1 VCAVARLLFDRN
13 IGAVADLFTDLM
25 LLPDDELR
33 AGDTR
38 CDLEAALTAL
48 ADRVLVPPSTVRTG
62 AGSTAAAGSAAAGG
76 GGGGAT
82 PAATTTAS
90 TLPTL
95 RFDRLIA
102 ELAVLAPRF
111 ALQLPPYFLNNA
123 RALATLEGMARSA
136 DPSFDVLQAVYPFA
150 LRRLLADPTGSPRLR
165 RTLDALTRDAD
176 GRIAIP
182 GFYDGVPEPS
192 AALLEGWDKLGFSEA
207 AFLGEVGLSVPAG
220 EKGRCGRGEW
230 SSGADTWQGRAG
242 AREKTRTRARR
253 VSQTTRQDNT
263 RHGTSTLAHTGY
275 AHTDRDTHTKRTRA
289 FSHIQLYHSV
299 TTCKHVKVQ
308 ADVILFWSHARRTSE
323 RGLTLG
329 RFIAPRPRPS
339 PSLAR
344 VHECSS
350 LWLRRP

>member
-1 VCAVARLLFDRN
+1 MCAVARLLFDRN

-33 AGDTR
+33 AGGTR

-62 AGSTAAAGSAAAGG
+62 AGSTAAAGSAAG

-82 PAATTTAS
+82 RAATTTAS

-176 GRIAIP
+176 GRIDLARVRRLVDEASGLSGRPRRSLLLEALRTP
-182 GFYDGVPEPS
+182 GGRRLGRDVVL
-192 AALLEGWDKLGFSEA
+192 AMAVALLRRLQWLPWRR
-207 AFLGEVGLSVPAG
+207 L
-220 EKGRCGRGEW
+220 W
-230 SSGADTWQGRAG
+230 SSGSKAI
-242 AREKTRTRARR
+242 
-253 VSQTTRQDNT
+253 V
-263 RHGTSTLAHTGY
+263 
-275 AHTDRDTHTKRTRA
+275 
-289 FSHIQLYHSV
+289 
-299 TTCKHVKVQ
+299 
-308 ADVILFWSHARRTSE
+308 
-323 RGLTLG
+323 
-329 RFIAPRPRPS
+329 
-339 PSLAR
+339 
-344 VHECSS
+344 
-350 LWLRRP
+350 

>member
-1 VCAVARLLFDRN
+1 MREALVCAVARLLFDRN

-62 AGSTAAAGSAAAGG
+62 AGSTAAAGSAGG
-76 GGGGAT
+76 GGVT

-176 GRIAIP
+176 GRIDLARVRRLVDEASGLSGRPRRSLLLEALRTP
-182 GFYDGVPEPS
+182 GGRRLGRDVVL
-192 AALLEGWDKLGFSEA
+192 AMAVALL
-207 AFLGEVGLSVPAG
+207 
-220 EKGRCGRGEW
+220 
-230 SSGADTWQGRAG
+230 
-242 AREKTRTRARR
+242 RR
-253 VSQTTRQDNT
+253 MQWRP
-263 RHGTSTLAHTGY
+263 R
-275 AHTDRDTHTKRTRA
+275 RRA
-289 FSHIQLYHSV
+289 FSPLDR
-299 TTCKHVKVQ
+299 K
-308 ADVILFWSHARRTSE
+308 L
-323 RGLTLG
+323 
-329 RFIAPRPRPS
+329 
-339 PSLAR
+339 
-344 VHECSS
+344 
-350 LWLRRP
+350 

>member
-1 VCAVARLLFDRN
+1 LLFDRN

-62 AGSTAAAGSAAAGG
+62 AGSTAAAGSAGG
-76 GGGGAT
+76 GGVT
-82 PAATTTAS
+82 PAATNTAS

-176 GRIAIP
+176 GRI
-182 GFYDGVPEPS
+182 D
-192 AALLEGWDKLGFSEA
+192 
-207 AFLGEVGLSVPAG
+207 
-220 EKGRCGRGEW
+220 
-230 SSGADTWQGRAG
+230 
-242 AREKTRTRARR
+242 
-253 VSQTTRQDNT
+253 
-263 RHGTSTLAHTGY
+263 
-275 AHTDRDTHTKRTRA
+275 
-289 FSHIQLYHSV
+289 
-299 TTCKHVKVQ
+299 
-308 ADVILFWSHARRTSE
+308 
-323 RGLTLG
+323 
-329 RFIAPRPRPS
+329 
-339 PSLAR
+339 LAR
-344 VHECSS
+344 VRRLVDEASGLSGRPRRS
-350 LWLRRP
+350 LLLEALRTPGGRRLGRDVVLAMAVALLRRIQWRPRRRASSPLDRKL

>member
-1 VCAVARLLFDRN
+1 MCAVARLLFDRN

-33 AGDTR
+33 AGATR

-62 AGSTAAAGSAAAGG
+62 AGSTAAAGSAAG

-82 PAATTTAS
+82 LAATTTAS

-165 RTLDALTRDAD
+165 RTLDALTRDPD
-176 GRIAIP
+176 GRI
-182 GFYDGVPEPS
+182 D
-192 AALLEGWDKLGFSEA
+192 
-207 AFLGEVGLSVPAG
+207 
-220 EKGRCGRGEW
+220 
-230 SSGADTWQGRAG
+230 
-242 AREKTRTRARR
+242 
-253 VSQTTRQDNT
+253 
-263 RHGTSTLAHTGY
+263 
-275 AHTDRDTHTKRTRA
+275 
-289 FSHIQLYHSV
+289 
-299 TTCKHVKVQ
+299 
-308 ADVILFWSHARRTSE
+308 
-323 RGLTLG
+323 
-329 RFIAPRPRPS
+329 
-339 PSLAR
+339 LAR
-344 VHECSS
+344 VRRLVDEASGLSGRPRRSLLLEALRTPGGRRLGRDVVLAMAVALLRRLQWRPRRRLSS
-350 LWLRRP
+350 LDRKLFVTCIQA

>member
-1 VCAVARLLFDRN
+1 MCAVARLLFDRN

-33 AGDTR
+33 AGGTR

-62 AGSTAAAGSAAAGG
+62 AGSTAAAGSAAG

-176 GRIAIP
+176 GRIDLARVRRLVDEASGLSGRPRRSLLLEALRTP
-182 GFYDGVPEPS
+182 GGRRLGRDVIL
-192 AALLEGWDKLGFSEA
+192 AMAVALLRRLQWLPWRR
-207 AFLGEVGLSVPAG
+207 L
-220 EKGRCGRGEW
+220 W
-230 SSGADTWQGRAG
+230 SSGSKAI
-242 AREKTRTRARR
+242 
-253 VSQTTRQDNT
+253 V
-263 RHGTSTLAHTGY
+263 
-275 AHTDRDTHTKRTRA
+275 
-289 FSHIQLYHSV
+289 
-299 TTCKHVKVQ
+299 
-308 ADVILFWSHARRTSE
+308 
-323 RGLTLG
+323 
-329 RFIAPRPRPS
+329 
-339 PSLAR
+339 
-344 VHECSS
+344 
-350 LWLRRP
+350 

>member
-1 VCAVARLLFDRN
+1 MREALVCAVARLLFDRN

-33 AGDTR
+33 AGGTR

-62 AGSTAAAGSAAAGG
+62 AGSTAAAGSAAGG

-82 PAATTTAS
+82 RAATTTAS

-165 RTLDALTRDAD
+165 RTLDALTRDPD
-176 GRIAIP
+176 GRIDLARVRRLVDEASGLSGRPRRSLLLEALRTP
-182 GFYDGVPEPS
+182 GGRRLGRDVVL
-192 AALLEGWDKLGFSEA
+192 AMAVALLRRLQWLPWRR
-207 AFLGEVGLSVPAG
+207 L
-220 EKGRCGRGEW
+220 W
-230 SSGADTWQGRAG
+230 SSGSKAI
-242 AREKTRTRARR
+242 
-253 VSQTTRQDNT
+253 V
-263 RHGTSTLAHTGY
+263 
-275 AHTDRDTHTKRTRA
+275 
-289 FSHIQLYHSV
+289 
-299 TTCKHVKVQ
+299 
-308 ADVILFWSHARRTSE
+308 
-323 RGLTLG
+323 
-329 RFIAPRPRPS
+329 
-339 PSLAR
+339 
-344 VHECSS
+344 
-350 LWLRRP
+350 

>member
-1 VCAVARLLFDRN
+1 MCAVARLLFDRN

-62 AGSTAAAGSAAAGG
+62 AGSTAAAGSAGG
-76 GGGGAT
+76 GGVT
-82 PAATTTAS
+82 PAATNTAS

-176 GRIAIP
+176 GRIDLARVRRLVDEASGLSGRPRRSLLLEALRTP
-182 GFYDGVPEPS
+182 GGRRLGRDVVL
-192 AALLEGWDKLGFSEA
+192 AMAVALL
-207 AFLGEVGLSVPAG
+207 
-220 EKGRCGRGEW
+220 
-230 SSGADTWQGRAG
+230 
-242 AREKTRTRARR
+242 RR
-253 VSQTTRQDNT
+253 IQWRP
-263 RHGTSTLAHTGY
+263 R
-275 AHTDRDTHTKRTRA
+275 RRA
-289 FSHIQLYHSV
+289 FSPLDR
-299 TTCKHVKVQ
+299 K
-308 ADVILFWSHARRTSE
+308 L
-323 RGLTLG
+323 
-329 RFIAPRPRPS
+329 
-339 PSLAR
+339 
-344 VHECSS
+344 
-350 LWLRRP
+350 

>member
-1 VCAVARLLFDRN
+1 LLFDRN

-62 AGSTAAAGSAAAGG
+62 AGSTAAAGSAGG
-76 GGGGAT
+76 GGVT

-176 GRIAIP
+176 GRI
-182 GFYDGVPEPS
+182 D
-192 AALLEGWDKLGFSEA
+192 
-207 AFLGEVGLSVPAG
+207 
-220 EKGRCGRGEW
+220 
-230 SSGADTWQGRAG
+230 
-242 AREKTRTRARR
+242 
-253 VSQTTRQDNT
+253 
-263 RHGTSTLAHTGY
+263 
-275 AHTDRDTHTKRTRA
+275 
-289 FSHIQLYHSV
+289 
-299 TTCKHVKVQ
+299 
-308 ADVILFWSHARRTSE
+308 
-323 RGLTLG
+323 
-329 RFIAPRPRPS
+329 
-339 PSLAR
+339 LAR
-344 VHECSS
+344 VRRLVDEASGLSGRPRRS
-350 LWLRRP
+350 LLLEALRTPGGRRLGRDVVLAMAVALLRRIQWRPRRRASSPLDRKL

>member
-1 VCAVARLLFDRN
+1 MCAVARLLFDRN

-33 AGDTR
+33 AGGTR

-62 AGSTAAAGSAAAGG
+62 AGSTAAAGSAAGG

-82 PAATTTAS
+82 RAATTTAS

-176 GRIAIP
+176 GRIDLARVRRLVDEASGLSGRPRRSLLLEALRTP
-182 GFYDGVPEPS
+182 GGRRLGRDVVL
-192 AALLEGWDKLGFSEA
+192 AMAVALLRRLQWLPWRR
-207 AFLGEVGLSVPAG
+207 L
-220 EKGRCGRGEW
+220 W
-230 SSGADTWQGRAG
+230 SSGSKAI
-242 AREKTRTRARR
+242 
-253 VSQTTRQDNT
+253 V
-263 RHGTSTLAHTGY
+263 
-275 AHTDRDTHTKRTRA
+275 
-289 FSHIQLYHSV
+289 
-299 TTCKHVKVQ
+299 
-308 ADVILFWSHARRTSE
+308 
-323 RGLTLG
+323 
-329 RFIAPRPRPS
+329 
-339 PSLAR
+339 
-344 VHECSS
+344 
-350 LWLRRP
+350 

>member
-1 VCAVARLLFDRN
+1 MREALVCAVARLLFDRN

-33 AGDTR
+33 AGATR

-62 AGSTAAAGSAAAGG
+62 AGSTAAAGSAAG

-82 PAATTTAS
+82 PAAMTTAS

-165 RTLDALTRDAD
+165 RTLDALTRDPD
-176 GRIAIP
+176 GRI
-182 GFYDGVPEPS
+182 D
-192 AALLEGWDKLGFSEA
+192 
-207 AFLGEVGLSVPAG
+207 
-220 EKGRCGRGEW
+220 
-230 SSGADTWQGRAG
+230 
-242 AREKTRTRARR
+242 
-253 VSQTTRQDNT
+253 
-263 RHGTSTLAHTGY
+263 
-275 AHTDRDTHTKRTRA
+275 
-289 FSHIQLYHSV
+289 
-299 TTCKHVKVQ
+299 
-308 ADVILFWSHARRTSE
+308 
-323 RGLTLG
+323 
-329 RFIAPRPRPS
+329 
-339 PSLAR
+339 LAR
-344 VHECSS
+344 VRRLVDEASGLSGRPRRS
-350 LWLRRP
+350 LLLEALRTPGGRRLGRDVVLAMAVALLRRIQWRPRRRLFSPLDRKL

>member
-1 VCAVARLLFDRN
+1 MCAVARLLFDRN

-33 AGDTR
+33 AGGTR

-62 AGSTAAAGSAAAGG
+62 AGSTAAAGSAAGA

-82 PAATTTAS
+82 RAATTTAS

-176 GRIAIP
+176 GRIDLARVRRLVDEASGLSGRPRRSLLLEALRTP
-182 GFYDGVPEPS
+182 GGRRLGRDVVL
-192 AALLEGWDKLGFSEA
+192 AMAVALLRRLQWLPWRR
-207 AFLGEVGLSVPAG
+207 L
-220 EKGRCGRGEW
+220 W
-230 SSGADTWQGRAG
+230 SSGSKAI
-242 AREKTRTRARR
+242 
-253 VSQTTRQDNT
+253 V
-263 RHGTSTLAHTGY
+263 
-275 AHTDRDTHTKRTRA
+275 
-289 FSHIQLYHSV
+289 
-299 TTCKHVKVQ
+299 
-308 ADVILFWSHARRTSE
+308 
-323 RGLTLG
+323 
-329 RFIAPRPRPS
+329 
-339 PSLAR
+339 
-344 VHECSS
+344 
-350 LWLRRP
+350 

>member
-1 VCAVARLLFDRN
+1 MCAVARLLFDRN

-62 AGSTAAAGSAAAGG
+62 AGSTAAAGSAGG
-76 GGGGAT
+76 GGVT

-176 GRIAIP
+176 GRI
-182 GFYDGVPEPS
+182 D
-192 AALLEGWDKLGFSEA
+192 
-207 AFLGEVGLSVPAG
+207 
-220 EKGRCGRGEW
+220 
-230 SSGADTWQGRAG
+230 
-242 AREKTRTRARR
+242 
-253 VSQTTRQDNT
+253 
-263 RHGTSTLAHTGY
+263 
-275 AHTDRDTHTKRTRA
+275 
-289 FSHIQLYHSV
+289 
-299 TTCKHVKVQ
+299 
-308 ADVILFWSHARRTSE
+308 
-323 RGLTLG
+323 
-329 RFIAPRPRPS
+329 
-339 PSLAR
+339 LAR
-344 VHECSS
+344 VRRLVDEASGLSGRPRRS
-350 LWLRRP
+350 LLLEALRTPGGRRLGRDVVLAMAVALLRRIQWRPRRRASSPLDRKL

>member
-1 VCAVARLLFDRN
+1 MCAVARLLFDRN

-33 AGDTR
+33 AGGTR

-62 AGSTAAAGSAAAGG
+62 AGSTAAAGSAAGG

-82 PAATTTAS
+82 RAATTTAS

-176 GRIAIP
+176 GRIDLARVRRLVDEASGLSGRPRRSLLLEALRTP
-182 GFYDGVPEPS
+182 GGRRLGRDVVL
-192 AALLEGWDKLGFSEA
+192 AMAVALLRRLQWLPWRR
-207 AFLGEVGLSVPAG
+207 L
-220 EKGRCGRGEW
+220 W
-230 SSGADTWQGRAG
+230 SSG
-242 AREKTRTRARR
+242 
-253 VSQTTRQDNT
+253 
-263 RHGTSTLAHTGY
+263 
-275 AHTDRDTHTKRTRA
+275 
-289 FSHIQLYHSV
+289 
-299 TTCKHVKVQ
+299 
-308 ADVILFWSHARRTSE
+308 
-323 RGLTLG
+323 
-329 RFIAPRPRPS
+329 
-339 PSLAR
+339 
-344 VHECSS
+344 
-350 LWLRRP
+350 

>member
-1 VCAVARLLFDRN
+1 MREALVCAVARLLFDRN

-62 AGSTAAAGSAAAGG
+62 AGSTAAAGSAGG
-76 GGGGAT
+76 GGVT

-176 GRIAIP
+176 GRI
-182 GFYDGVPEPS
+182 D
-192 AALLEGWDKLGFSEA
+192 
-207 AFLGEVGLSVPAG
+207 
-220 EKGRCGRGEW
+220 
-230 SSGADTWQGRAG
+230 
-242 AREKTRTRARR
+242 
-253 VSQTTRQDNT
+253 
-263 RHGTSTLAHTGY
+263 
-275 AHTDRDTHTKRTRA
+275 
-289 FSHIQLYHSV
+289 
-299 TTCKHVKVQ
+299 
-308 ADVILFWSHARRTSE
+308 
-323 RGLTLG
+323 
-329 RFIAPRPRPS
+329 
-339 PSLAR
+339 LAR
-344 VHECSS
+344 VRRLVDEASGLSGRPRRS
-350 LWLRRP
+350 LLLEALRTPGGRRLGRDVVLAMAVALLRRIQWRPRRRASSPLDRKL

>member
-1 VCAVARLLFDRN
+1 MCAVARLLFDRN

-33 AGDTR
+33 AGGTR
-38 CDLEAALTAL
+38 CDLAAALTAL

-62 AGSTAAAGSAAAGG
+62 AGSTAAAGSAAGA

-82 PAATTTAS
+82 RAATTTAS

-176 GRIAIP
+176 GRIDLARVRRLVDEASGLSGRPRRSLLLEALRTP
-182 GFYDGVPEPS
+182 GGRRLGRDVVL
-192 AALLEGWDKLGFSEA
+192 AMAVALLRRLQWLPWRR
-207 AFLGEVGLSVPAG
+207 L
-220 EKGRCGRGEW
+220 W
-230 SSGADTWQGRAG
+230 SSGSKAI
-242 AREKTRTRARR
+242 
-253 VSQTTRQDNT
+253 V
-263 RHGTSTLAHTGY
+263 
-275 AHTDRDTHTKRTRA
+275 
-289 FSHIQLYHSV
+289 
-299 TTCKHVKVQ
+299 
-308 ADVILFWSHARRTSE
+308 
-323 RGLTLG
+323 
-329 RFIAPRPRPS
+329 
-339 PSLAR
+339 
-344 VHECSS
+344 
-350 LWLRRP
+350 

>member
-1 VCAVARLLFDRN
+1 MREALVCAVARLLFDRN

-33 AGDTR
+33 AGGTR

-62 AGSTAAAGSAAAGG
+62 AGSTAAAGSAAGG

-82 PAATTTAS
+82 RAATTTAS

-176 GRIAIP
+176 GRIDLARVRRLVDEASGLSGRPRRSLLLEALRTP
-182 GFYDGVPEPS
+182 GGRRLGRDVVL
-192 AALLEGWDKLGFSEA
+192 AMAVALLRRLQWLPWRR
-207 AFLGEVGLSVPAG
+207 L
-220 EKGRCGRGEW
+220 W
-230 SSGADTWQGRAG
+230 SSGSKAI
-242 AREKTRTRARR
+242 
-253 VSQTTRQDNT
+253 V
-263 RHGTSTLAHTGY
+263 
-275 AHTDRDTHTKRTRA
+275 
-289 FSHIQLYHSV
+289 
-299 TTCKHVKVQ
+299 
-308 ADVILFWSHARRTSE
+308 
-323 RGLTLG
+323 
-329 RFIAPRPRPS
+329 
-339 PSLAR
+339 
-344 VHECSS
+344 
-350 LWLRRP
+350 

>member
-1 VCAVARLLFDRN
+1 MCAVARLLFDRN

-48 ADRVLVPPSTVRTG
+48 ADRVLVPPSTVRNG
-62 AGSTAAAGSAAAGG
+62 AGSTAAAGSAAG

-82 PAATTTAS
+82 PAAMTTAS

-176 GRIAIP
+176 GRIDLARVRRLVDEASGLSGRPRRSLLLEALRTP
-182 GFYDGVPEPS
+182 GGRRLGRDVVL
-192 AALLEGWDKLGFSEA
+192 AMAVALLRRLQWLPWRR
-207 AFLGEVGLSVPAG
+207 L
-220 EKGRCGRGEW
+220 W
-230 SSGADTWQGRAG
+230 SSGSKAI
-242 AREKTRTRARR
+242 
-253 VSQTTRQDNT
+253 V
-263 RHGTSTLAHTGY
+263 
-275 AHTDRDTHTKRTRA
+275 
-289 FSHIQLYHSV
+289 
-299 TTCKHVKVQ
+299 
-308 ADVILFWSHARRTSE
+308 
-323 RGLTLG
+323 
-329 RFIAPRPRPS
+329 
-339 PSLAR
+339 
-344 VHECSS
+344 
-350 LWLRRP
+350 

>member
-1 VCAVARLLFDRN
+1 VREALVCAVARLLFDRN

-48 ADRVLVPPSTVRTG
+48 ADRVLVPPSTVLTG

-176 GRIAIP
+176 GRI
-182 GFYDGVPEPS
+182 D
-192 AALLEGWDKLGFSEA
+192 
-207 AFLGEVGLSVPAG
+207 
-220 EKGRCGRGEW
+220 
-230 SSGADTWQGRAG
+230 
-242 AREKTRTRARR
+242 
-253 VSQTTRQDNT
+253 
-263 RHGTSTLAHTGY
+263 
-275 AHTDRDTHTKRTRA
+275 
-289 FSHIQLYHSV
+289 
-299 TTCKHVKVQ
+299 
-308 ADVILFWSHARRTSE
+308 
-323 RGLTLG
+323 
-329 RFIAPRPRPS
+329 
-339 PSLAR
+339 LAR
-344 VHECSS
+344 VRRLVDEASGLSGRPRRS
-350 LWLRRP
+350 LLLEALRTPGGRRLGRDVVLAMAVALLRRIQWRPRRRASSPLDRKL

>member
-1 VCAVARLLFDRN
+1 MCAVARLLFDRN

-62 AGSTAAAGSAAAGG
+62 AGSTAAAGSAGG
-76 GGGGAT
+76 GGVT
-82 PAATTTAS
+82 PAATNTAS

-176 GRIAIP
+176 GRI
-182 GFYDGVPEPS
+182 D
-192 AALLEGWDKLGFSEA
+192 
-207 AFLGEVGLSVPAG
+207 
-220 EKGRCGRGEW
+220 
-230 SSGADTWQGRAG
+230 
-242 AREKTRTRARR
+242 
-253 VSQTTRQDNT
+253 
-263 RHGTSTLAHTGY
+263 
-275 AHTDRDTHTKRTRA
+275 
-289 FSHIQLYHSV
+289 
-299 TTCKHVKVQ
+299 
-308 ADVILFWSHARRTSE
+308 
-323 RGLTLG
+323 
-329 RFIAPRPRPS
+329 
-339 PSLAR
+339 LAR
-344 VHECSS
+344 VRRLVDEASGLSGRPRRS
-350 LWLRRP
+350 LLLEALRTPGGRRLGRDVVLAMAVALLRRIQWRPRRRASSPLDRKL

>member
-1 VCAVARLLFDRN
+1 MCAVARLLFDRN

-33 AGDTR
+33 AGGTR

-62 AGSTAAAGSAAAGG
+62 AGSTAAAGSAAGG

-82 PAATTTAS
+82 RAATTTAS

-111 ALQLPPYFLNNA
+111 ALQLPTYFLNNA

-176 GRIAIP
+176 GRIDLARVRRLVDEASGLSGRPRRSLLLEALRTP
-182 GFYDGVPEPS
+182 GGRRLGRDVVL
-192 AALLEGWDKLGFSEA
+192 AMAVALLRRLQWLPWRR
-207 AFLGEVGLSVPAG
+207 L
-220 EKGRCGRGEW
+220 W
-230 SSGADTWQGRAG
+230 SSGSKAI
-242 AREKTRTRARR
+242 
-253 VSQTTRQDNT
+253 V
-263 RHGTSTLAHTGY
+263 
-275 AHTDRDTHTKRTRA
+275 
-289 FSHIQLYHSV
+289 
-299 TTCKHVKVQ
+299 
-308 ADVILFWSHARRTSE
+308 
-323 RGLTLG
+323 
-329 RFIAPRPRPS
+329 
-339 PSLAR
+339 
-344 VHECSS
+344 
-350 LWLRRP
+350 

>member
-1 VCAVARLLFDRN
+1 MCAVARLLFDRN

-33 AGDTR
+33 AGGTR

-62 AGSTAAAGSAAAGG
+62 AGSTAAAGSAA

-82 PAATTTAS
+82 RAATTTAS

-176 GRIAIP
+176 GRIDLARVRRLVDEASGLSGRPRRSLLLEALRTP
-182 GFYDGVPEPS
+182 GGRRLGRDVVL
-192 AALLEGWDKLGFSEA
+192 AMAVALLRRLQWLPWRR
-207 AFLGEVGLSVPAG
+207 L
-220 EKGRCGRGEW
+220 W
-230 SSGADTWQGRAG
+230 SSGSKAI
-242 AREKTRTRARR
+242 
-253 VSQTTRQDNT
+253 V
-263 RHGTSTLAHTGY
+263 
-275 AHTDRDTHTKRTRA
+275 
-289 FSHIQLYHSV
+289 
-299 TTCKHVKVQ
+299 
-308 ADVILFWSHARRTSE
+308 
-323 RGLTLG
+323 
-329 RFIAPRPRPS
+329 
-339 PSLAR
+339 
-344 VHECSS
+344 
-350 LWLRRP
+350 

>member
-1 VCAVARLLFDRN
+1 LLFDRN

-62 AGSTAAAGSAAAGG
+62 AGSTAAAGSAGG
-76 GGGGAT
+76 GGVT
-82 PAATTTAS
+82 PAATNTAS

-176 GRIAIP
+176 GRIDLARVRRLVDEASGLSGRPRRSLLLEALRTP
-182 GFYDGVPEPS
+182 GGRRLGRDVVL
-192 AALLEGWDKLGFSEA
+192 AMAVALL
-207 AFLGEVGLSVPAG
+207 
-220 EKGRCGRGEW
+220 
-230 SSGADTWQGRAG
+230 
-242 AREKTRTRARR
+242 RR
-253 VSQTTRQDNT
+253 IQWRP
-263 RHGTSTLAHTGY
+263 R
-275 AHTDRDTHTKRTRA
+275 RRA
-289 FSHIQLYHSV
+289 FSPLDR
-299 TTCKHVKVQ
+299 K
-308 ADVILFWSHARRTSE
+308 L
-323 RGLTLG
+323 
-329 RFIAPRPRPS
+329 
-339 PSLAR
+339 
-344 VHECSS
+344 
-350 LWLRRP
+350 

>member
-1 VCAVARLLFDRN
+1 MCAVARLLFDRN

-33 AGDTR
+33 AGGTR

-76 GGGGAT
+76 GGGAT
-82 PAATTTAS
+82 RAATTTAS

-176 GRIAIP
+176 GRIDLARVRRLVDEASGLSGRPRRSLLLEALRTP
-182 GFYDGVPEPS
+182 GGRRLGRDVVL
-192 AALLEGWDKLGFSEA
+192 AMAVALLRRLQWLPWRR
-207 AFLGEVGLSVPAG
+207 L
-220 EKGRCGRGEW
+220 W
-230 SSGADTWQGRAG
+230 SSGSKAI
-242 AREKTRTRARR
+242 
-253 VSQTTRQDNT
+253 V
-263 RHGTSTLAHTGY
+263 
-275 AHTDRDTHTKRTRA
+275 
-289 FSHIQLYHSV
+289 
-299 TTCKHVKVQ
+299 
-308 ADVILFWSHARRTSE
+308 
-323 RGLTLG
+323 
-329 RFIAPRPRPS
+329 
-339 PSLAR
+339 
-344 VHECSS
+344 
-350 LWLRRP
+350 

>member
-1 VCAVARLLFDRN
+1 LLFDRN

-62 AGSTAAAGSAAAGG
+62 AGSTAAAGSA

-176 GRIAIP
+176 GRI
-182 GFYDGVPEPS
+182 D
-192 AALLEGWDKLGFSEA
+192 
-207 AFLGEVGLSVPAG
+207 
-220 EKGRCGRGEW
+220 
-230 SSGADTWQGRAG
+230 
-242 AREKTRTRARR
+242 
-253 VSQTTRQDNT
+253 
-263 RHGTSTLAHTGY
+263 
-275 AHTDRDTHTKRTRA
+275 
-289 FSHIQLYHSV
+289 
-299 TTCKHVKVQ
+299 
-308 ADVILFWSHARRTSE
+308 
-323 RGLTLG
+323 
-329 RFIAPRPRPS
+329 
-339 PSLAR
+339 LAR
-344 VHECSS
+344 VRRLVDEASGLSGRPRRS
-350 LWLRRP
+350 LLLEALRTPGGRRLGRDVVLAMAVALLRRIQWRPRRRASSPLDRKL

>member
-1 VCAVARLLFDRN
+1 MCAVARLLFDRN

-33 AGDTR
+33 AGGTR

-62 AGSTAAAGSAAAGG
+62 AGSTAAAGSAAG

-176 GRIAIP
+176 GRIDLARVRRLVDEASGLSGRPRRSLLLEALRTP
-182 GFYDGVPEPS
+182 GGRRLGRDVVL
-192 AALLEGWDKLGFSEA
+192 AMAVALLRRLQWLPWRR
-207 AFLGEVGLSVPAG
+207 L
-220 EKGRCGRGEW
+220 W
-230 SSGADTWQGRAG
+230 SSGSKAI
-242 AREKTRTRARR
+242 
-253 VSQTTRQDNT
+253 V
-263 RHGTSTLAHTGY
+263 
-275 AHTDRDTHTKRTRA
+275 
-289 FSHIQLYHSV
+289 
-299 TTCKHVKVQ
+299 
-308 ADVILFWSHARRTSE
+308 
-323 RGLTLG
+323 
-329 RFIAPRPRPS
+329 
-339 PSLAR
+339 
-344 VHECSS
+344 
-350 LWLRRP
+350 